1 MLIDTL
7 LTLYYLCIKS
17 GNDGQKQD
25 LLNLKRKAKDS
36 NEPIFLKTNQKVNM
50 TFDSTCNDSGIASSN
65 EDKDMK
71 SLSQNVTD
79 SNIIH
84 YLKMVPILEE
94 IVKRIHDIKKVSSS
108 TNKRERYIN
117 LMKRNCSNIT
127 FEELNMSNLYS
138 NIKNGH
144 SLDDTNLL
152 SVLQLKPLKF
162 EALKLNHHDIKE
174 EVKHEIIIERVFLA
188 YI

>member
-1 MLIDTL
+1 
-7 LTLYYLCIKS
+7 
-17 GNDGQKQD
+17 
-25 LLNLKRKAKDS
+25 
-36 NEPIFLKTNQKVNM
+36 
-50 TFDSTCNDSGIASSN
+50 
-65 EDKDMK
+65 MK
-71 SLSQNVTD
+71 SLSQNITD
-79 SNIIH
+79 PSISH

-117 LMKRNCSNIT
+117 LMKRNCLNIT

-144 SLDDTNLL
+144 WLDDTNLL

-162 EALKLNHHDIKE
+162 DALKLNHDIKE
-174 EVKHEIIIERVFLA
+174 EVKHEIIIERVIYFL
-188 YI
+188 II